1 MIYKTINTK
10 LKIEQPEPT
19 KTEVNTGS
27 LTGKAVPAS
36 LTNLTLTLTQII
48 IYCDDILSCFSKT
61 TSVA

>member
-36 LTNLTLTLTQII
+36 LTEPDPNPNTD
-48 IYCDDILSCFSKT
+48 YYIL
-61 TSVA
+61 

>member
-36 LTNLTLTLTQII
+36 LTEPDPNPNTD
-48 IYCDDILSCFSKT
+48 YYILWWYFVMLS
-61 TSVA
+61 